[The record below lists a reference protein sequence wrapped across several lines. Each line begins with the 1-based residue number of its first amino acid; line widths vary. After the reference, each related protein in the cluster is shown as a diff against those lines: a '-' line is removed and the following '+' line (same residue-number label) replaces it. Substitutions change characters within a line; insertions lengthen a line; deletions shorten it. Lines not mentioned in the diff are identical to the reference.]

1 MLDFL
6 CKSLKMTC
14 KLIGCRMFER
24 GDGEAGLVQ
33 CQLLLNSPTD
43 LVRCGDVYSLMI
55 EQATKVGDW
64 KLAAQLAQQLKRV
77 QPQDNLALYI
87 PKGTTVKYLLAQKY
101 DHFVA
106 IFASNK
112 SL

>member
-1 MLDFL
+1 MCYACIQYHQLGQVVLNFL
-6 CKSLKMTC
+6 CKRLKMTFF
-14 KLIGCRMFER
+14 GCRMFER

-87 PKGTTVKYLLAQKY
+87 PKGTTVKYLLA
-101 DHFVA
+101 
-106 IFASNK
+106 
-112 SL
+112 

>member
-1 MLDFL
+1 MT
-6 CKSLKMTC
+6 LK
-14 KLIGCRMFER
+14 LFYYRMFER

-87 PKGTTVKYLLAQKY
+87 PKGTKVKYLIA
-101 DHFVA
+101 
-106 IFASNK
+106 
-112 SL
+112 